1 MGPLAHGLVQ
11 TGHLERGM
19 GMRPEW
25 AATLKQ
31 MPKRYRLR
39 VRERLVILEYATTRG
54 IKPAAARFGLN
65 CKTVRHWRDRWK
77 AAGVEGL
84 IPRYPKRRA
93 RPVSGNLCER
103 IRHAREEL
111 HYGSTRTQL
120 WLWRRHRLRLS
131 PSTILRVG
139 RALGLAP
146 LQRVRK
152 RRPRQLKLFERERPG
167 ECVQV
172 DVKFVRVGRRHVFQ
186 YTALDDCTRYRLL
199 RLYPH
204 LNHWNSLEFFQEV
217 RRVLPFPIQRLQTD
231 NGPEF
236 PLAFRLSVEEAGI
249 ECRYSRP
256 RRPQQN
262 GKVERSHRID
272 SEEFWSRHTFS
283 TFTTA
288 SLALR
293 PWEER
298 YNHDRF
304 SIALKGRTPAER
316 LADFRAAA

>member
-1 MGPLAHGLVQ
+1 
-11 TGHLERGM
+11 
-19 GMRPEW
+19 MRPEW
-25 AATLKQ
+25 VTALKAI
-31 MPKRYRLR
+31 PKPYRLR
-39 VRERLVILEYATTRG
+39 VRERLVILEYATAWG

-65 CKTVRHWRDRWK
+65 CKTVRRWRDRWK

-93 RPVSGNLCER
+93 RPVSGGLCEL
-103 IRHAREEL
+103 IRHARQEL
-111 HYGSTRTQL
+111 HYGCTRTQL
-120 WLWRRHRLRLS
+120 WLWRRHQVRVAQ
-131 PSTILRVG
+131 STILHVVRE
-139 RALGLAP
+139 LGLPP

-186 YTALDDCTRYRLL
+186 YTALDDGTRYRVL
-199 RLYPH
+199 RLYPR
-204 LNHWNSLEFFQEV
+204 LNHWNSLDFFQEV
-217 RRVLPFPIQRLQTD
+217 RRVLPFPIERLQTD

-236 PLAFRLSVEEAGI
+236 PLAFRLSVEETGI
-249 ECRYSRP
+249 EYRYIRP

-272 SEEFWSRHTFS
+272 AEEFWSHNTFS
-283 TFTTA
+283 NLTAA

-293 PWEER
+293 TWEEH
-298 YNHDRF
+298 YNYDRF
-304 SIALKGRTPAER
+304 SIALKGRTPTER

>member
-1 MGPLAHGLVQ
+1 
-11 TGHLERGM
+11 
-19 GMRPEW
+19 MRADWVE
-25 AATLKQ
+25 ALKRI
-31 MPKRYRLR
+31 PKPYRLR
-39 VRERLVILEYATTRG
+39 VRERLVILEYAMMHG

-65 CKTVRHWRDRWK
+65 CKTVRRWRDRWK
-77 AAGVEGL
+77 AAGVDGL

-93 RPVSGNLCER
+93 RPVSDSLCEL
-103 IRHAREEL
+103 IRHARQEL
-111 HYGSTRTQL
+111 HYGFTRSQL
-120 WLWRRHRLRLS
+120 WLWRRHRVRVAQ
-131 PSTILRVG
+131 STIQRVV
-139 RALGLAP
+139 RELGLPP

-152 RRPRQLKLFERERPG
+152 RRPRQLKLFEREQPG

-186 YTALDDCTRYRLL
+186 YTALDDCTRYRVL
-199 RLYPH
+199 RLYPQ
-204 LNHWNSLEFFQEV
+204 LNHWNSLDFLREL

-249 ECRYSRP
+249 EHRYIRP

-272 SEEFWSRHTFS
+272 NEEFWSHHTFGS
-283 TFTTA
+283 FA
-288 SLALR
+288 AAAAAL
-293 PWEER
+293 PGWEQH
-298 YNHDRF
+298 YNCERF
-304 SIALKGRTPAER
+304 SLALKGRTPAER